1 MASMEYPAMPPVCS
15 RCAVRSRS
23 LCAKLDP
30 VELGALN
37 RISRPRSF
45 SAGQIIV
52 TEGDT
57 DVFGNVTSGIL
68 CEKKTL
74 PDGREQIVS
83 LLFPADFHGNISATA
98 ADTTVQA
105 ITSAT
110 VCTFDRATFGA
121 LADDFPALQHAV
133 SDYAFRALREAR
145 DWMLLLGQ
153 KSASERVATFM
164 LRLATRQADVGCGH
178 HTAPPLTDGARVEI
192 PITRAQIAAYL
203 GLTIETVSR
212 RLTALREAGI
222 ISFDETRLFSID
234 RLSDLVAAA
243 GGSET

>member
-1 MASMEYPAMPPVCS
+1 MAFMDSPALPPVCG

-23 LCAKLDP
+23 LCATLDP

-37 RISRPRSF
+37 RISRPRTF
-45 SAGQIIV
+45 AAGQTIV
-52 TEGDT
+52 SEGEK

-83 LLFPADFHGNISATA
+83 LLFPADFHGNLNAAA

-105 ITSAT
+105 ITPAT
-110 VCTFDRATFGA
+110 VCTFDRVSFGT
-121 LADDFPALQHAV
+121 LSVDHPGVGQAV
-133 SDYAFRALREAR
+133 SQYAFRALRDAR

-153 KSASERVATFM
+153 KTASERVATFL
-164 LRLATRQADVGCGH
+164 LRLAQRQADVGCGH
-178 HTAPPLTDGARVEI
+178 HEGPPLTDGARVDI

-203 GLTIETVSR
+203 GVTIETVSR
-212 RLTALREAGI
+212 RLTSLREAGT
-222 ISFDETRLFSID
+222 ISFDETRIIRIE
-234 RLSDLVAAA
+234 RLDDLVAATGA
-243 GGSET
+243 EEA